1 MKMTKLIYLF
11 AVPLL
16 VASCIS
22 EEVPITDASDHFFK
36 VSAANPDIQQ
46 IVFLLKQKNDSVEFT
61 SKFHVSRQKIISLL
75 MLMVTQCGRMLDLS
89 VKTGVKYTQ
98 FR

>member
-22 EEVPITDASDHFFK
+22 EEAPITDASDHFFK
-36 VSAANPDIQQ
+36 VSTANPDIQQ
-46 IVFLLKQKNDSVEFT
+46 IVFLLKQIQWNLPLS
-61 SKFHVSRQKIISLL
+61 SL
-75 MLMVTQCGRMLDLS
+75 MLMATQCGRMLDLS
-89 VKTGVKYTQ
+89 VKTSVKYTQ
-98 FR
+98 FL

>member
-22 EEVPITDASDHFFK
+22 EEAPITDASDHFFK
-36 VSAANPDIQQ
+36 VSTANPDIQQ

-61 SKFHVSRQKIISLL
+61 SKFIKENQQEYVLAGRWKAISFF
-75 MLMVTQCGRMLDLS
+75 M
-89 VKTGVKYTQ
+89 K
-98 FR
+98 

>member
-46 IVFLLKQKNDSVEFT
+46 IVFLLKQKMIQWNLPL
-61 SKFHVSRQKIISLL
+61 SLL

>member
-22 EEVPITDASDHFFK
+22 EEAPITDASDHFFK
-36 VSAANPDIQQ
+36 VSTANPDIQQ
-46 IVFLLKQKNDSVEFT
+46 IVFLLKQKN
-61 SKFHVSRQKIISLL
+61 QKTANNATKNLVLIILIFL
-75 MLMVTQCGRMLDLS
+75 VI
-89 VKTGVKYTQ
+89 
-98 FR
+98 

>member
-46 IVFLLKQKNDSVEFT
+46 IVFLLKQKMIQWNLPLS
-61 SKFHVSRQKIISLL
+61 SL
-75 MLMVTQCGRMLDLS
+75 MLLPRRINRNMSWQADGKQS
-89 VKTGVKYTQ
+89 A
-98 FR
+98 FS